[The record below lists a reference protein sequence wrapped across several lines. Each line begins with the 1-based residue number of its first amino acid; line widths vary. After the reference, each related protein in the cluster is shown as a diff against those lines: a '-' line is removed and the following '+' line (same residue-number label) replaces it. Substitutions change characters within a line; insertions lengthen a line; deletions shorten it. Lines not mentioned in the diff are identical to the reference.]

1 MDVKYDVTLP
11 INPDRTLA
19 ALVSGEIGSEIKVD
33 SIYAEF
39 NGATNGRPKTL
50 YFKGRDVEIEF
61 LDRQTGQRQIVALKG
76 GNSEKPIIVGP
87 GISYAACLEGI
98 TLVRETEEIL

>member
-1 MDVKYDVTLP
+1 
-11 INPDRTLA
+11 
-19 ALVSGEIGSEIKVD
+19 
-33 SIYAEF
+33 
-39 NGATNGRPKTL
+39 
-50 YFKGRDVEIEF
+50 